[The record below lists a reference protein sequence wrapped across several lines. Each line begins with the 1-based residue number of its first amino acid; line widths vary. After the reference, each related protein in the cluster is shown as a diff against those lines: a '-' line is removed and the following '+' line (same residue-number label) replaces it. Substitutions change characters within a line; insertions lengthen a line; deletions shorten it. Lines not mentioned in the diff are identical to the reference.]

1 MLQACRAAAA
11 EIRQVPTMSI
21 AKVIEIIAESNK
33 SWDDAAENAVEEAS
47 KSIRNIKHLYVKD
60 QQAIIEDG
68 KIVKYRLNCNITFV
82 VDDDG

>member
-1 MLQACRAAAA
+1 M
-11 EIRQVPTMSI
+11 PNI

-33 SWDDAAENAVEEAS
+33 SWKDAAENAVEEAS

-60 QQAIIEDG
+60 QQAIVEDG

-82 VDDDG
+82 VDGDED